1 MSLTTGKKYRD
12 SEIRFKMVNARRVI
26 RDHLNIFKVK
36 FTWIESHTATKQ

>member
-26 RDHLNIFKVK
+26 RDHLKIFKVK